1 VSEVRVAPPD
11 PAWVPQFEIEA
22 AQIRLAFSR
31 HKIAVHHIGS
41 TAIHGIFAKPIIDIL
56 LLVESLSVADVERS
70 AMQALGYEA
79 LGEFGIPGRRYFR
92 KNAPD
97 GTRTHH
103 VHSFERGS
111 DEADRHLAFRDYMNS
126 HPTLAQEYSLL
137 KQRLAKEFPHNM
149 DGYMDGK
156 DEFIKH
162 HQALA
167 LSTRMS
173 Q

>member
-1 VSEVRVAPPD
+1 MLEVHVSPPD
-11 PAWVPQFEIEA
+11 ASWVAQFQSEA
-22 AQIRLAFSR
+22 AQIRSAFFR
-31 HKIAVHHIGS
+31 HSIELHHIGS
-41 TAIHGIFAKPIIDIL
+41 TAIHGIYAKPIIDIL
-56 LLVESLSVADVERS
+56 LLVEELSVADLKNS

-156 DEFIKH
+156 DMFIKH

-167 LSTRMS
+167 RSTRMS